1 LQISFKSSKP
11 SHQSWITLTE
21 GSDLIPDYWYI
32 GLNDNL
38 QGTQRVTGYPLPDL
52 DIHRFNRYGDNR
64 KITSNGDTFAQGWF
78 KDPWHARREAIK
90 VINRLLK
97 NENLLDD
104 LSGKWHRNITK
115 TLYFFNDDTVY
126 GTSIDDVGI
135 IDWPYIG
142 ATFYNTDT
150 DTFYTCTSFD
160 ESTNNA
166 EWNINPG
173 FQMVNTWNWTS
184 YISKQRSDDA
194 QPSIEIT
201 SPASLDSIDPANH
214 RVVLL
219 RVPYDSTGL
228 NTYLVI
234 GFWLKRKTQRLNLM
248 I

>member
-1 LQISFKSSKP
+1 MSCLYAIGGAVDWYIFLQFNDINSILQISFKSSKP

-115 TLYFFNDDTVY
+115 TLYFFK
-126 GTSIDDVGI
+126 
-135 IDWPYIG
+135 
-142 ATFYNTDT
+142 
-150 DTFYTCTSFD
+150 
-160 ESTNNA
+160 
-166 EWNINPG
+166 
-173 FQMVNTWNWTS
+173 
-184 YISKQRSDDA
+184 ISM
-194 QPSIEIT
+194 P
-201 SPASLDSIDPANH
+201 
-214 RVVLL
+214 VL
-219 RVPYDSTGL
+219 
-228 NTYLVI
+228 
-234 GFWLKRKTQRLNLM
+234 
-248 I
+248 